1 MPLNVVETFRANL
14 SFVFMERLGSFLW
27 DTSDVWMMRISTC
40 RAIFL
45 WLTSALSP
53 VMAREKTAI
62 TYSLSSDDFPLIFGV
77 GVLEHDTIWRGV
89 IVG

>member
-40 RAIFL
+40 RATLLSFI
-45 WLTSALSP
+45 SALLPGMSR
-53 VMAREKTAI
+53 AETAI
-62 TYSLSSDDFPLIFGV
+62 TYPTSADDLPLILDV
-77 GVLEHDTIWRGV
+77 GILEHDAV
-89 IVG
+89 